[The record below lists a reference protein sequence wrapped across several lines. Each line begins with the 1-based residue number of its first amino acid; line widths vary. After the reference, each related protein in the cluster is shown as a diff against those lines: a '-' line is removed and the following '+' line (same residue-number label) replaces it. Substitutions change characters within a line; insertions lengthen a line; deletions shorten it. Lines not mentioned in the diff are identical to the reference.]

1 MKTASFVYRNIYMIF
16 ITALLMNGVVSY
28 SQQTGEQKTTF
39 GFHTGFYFPEQQM
52 HLYQISGDTCKDIL
66 HDYDRETAISKT
78 YLYFMG
84 REIMLDDSSNMKF
97 KDPLC
102 RIPEYS
108 RSELN
113 AMHKQQ
119 DLMREQYYNTWLK
132 QDFYERYSVDIEGIV
147 RGFK

>member
-1 MKTASFVYRNIYMIF
+1 MKIASFVYRNIYLIF
-16 ITALLMNGVVSY
+16 ITALLMNDGVSY
-28 SQQTGEQKTTF
+28 SQQTGEQETTF
-39 GFHTGFYFPEQQM
+39 GFHTGFYFPEQQI
-52 HLYQISGDTCKDIL
+52 HLYQISGDTCRDIS
-66 HDYDRETAISKT
+66 HVYGRETAIIRT
-78 YLYFMG
+78 HLYSPG
-84 REIMLDDSSNMKF
+84 REIPQDDTSTMKF

-119 DLMREQYYNTWLK
+119 DLMREEYYNTWLK
-132 QDFYERYSVDIEGIV
+132 QDFYERYSVNLEGIV